1 MSKDYRD
8 RSRSRSR
15 GAALPSRVYTVPLPQ
30 VAATLLL
37 TDHGHLLKKVKNRF
51 KRVDISYN
59 THVSEPR
66 LGFYGSDEDEVKN
79 AMFYLYDSMRQR
91 DFDFSRWAFLSFIC
105 VKKINHISNK
115 Y

>member
-8 RSRSRSR
+8 RSRSRSK

-91 DFDFSRWAFLSFIC
+91 DFDFSRWIFLSFIC
-105 VKKINHISNK
+105 VNK
-115 Y
+115 FLSYF

>member
-8 RSRSRSR
+8 GSRSRSKS
-15 GAALPSRVYTVPLPQ
+15 AALPSRVYTVPLPQ

-66 LGFYGSDEDEVKN
+66 LGFYGSDEEEVKN

-91 DFDFSRWAFLSFIC
+91 DFDFSSWVQGHFWILS
-105 VKKINHISNK
+105 NSRHL
-115 Y
+115 